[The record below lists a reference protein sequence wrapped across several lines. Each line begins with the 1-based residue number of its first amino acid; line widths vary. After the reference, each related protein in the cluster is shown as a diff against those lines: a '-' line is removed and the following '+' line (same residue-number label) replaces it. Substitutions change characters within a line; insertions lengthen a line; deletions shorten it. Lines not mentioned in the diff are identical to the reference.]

1 MTGCWANATPLA
13 AEAEGWMVIA
23 SCVAAPGVR
32 AIVFDVAPVS
42 DGTLKPSVKLPGVP
56 VIESPANVATPRA
69 LVTTLVAPP
78 STPPTPEA
86 ITAVTVKPATLTA
99 LPAASRT
106 WSTGCSANATPLAAV
121 AEGCVLIVTCVAVPG
136 AKARTLEM
144 TLVYPAE
151 LKISVWFP
159 MAPVIAKSVKIA
171 TPLALVVAV
180 GPPPSVPA
188 PLAIAAVTTTPAW
201 LTAFPTASRSWT
213 CGCCAN
219 TIPLAGAA
227 EGCVV
232 SVSCGVPDAV
242 TVTALD
248 VAPMSTPE
256 LKFRVRP
263 PAVPVMARLKKV
275 ATPLALVVA
284 VTVPPSVPPPMASE
298 AVTTVPNWL
307 TALPAASR
315 S

>member
-1 MTGCWANATPLA
+1 RGRGRGLRGERQLRRTGRRDGDRTGRGANEHPRAEVQRPIPGGAGDGQVEEGRHAAGVGGRRDRAAQRA

-78 STPPTPEA
+78 SVPPAPVA
-86 ITAVTVKPATLTA
+86 ITAVTVKPA
-99 LPAASRT
+99 
-106 WSTGCSANATPLAAV
+106 
-121 AEGCVLIVTCVAVPG
+121 
-136 AKARTLEM
+136 
-144 TLVYPAE
+144 
-151 LKISVWFP
+151 
-159 MAPVIAKSVKIA
+159 
-171 TPLALVVAV
+171 
-180 GPPPSVPA
+180 
-188 PLAIAAVTTTPAW
+188 W
-201 LTAFPTASRSWT
+201 LTAFPAASRSWST
-213 CGCCAN
+213 GCCAN
-219 TIPLAGAA
+219 TIPFAGAA

-256 LKFRVRP
+256 LKFSVRS

-275 ATPLALVVA
+275 AT
-284 VTVPPSVPPPMASE
+284 
-298 AVTTVPNWL
+298 
-307 TALPAASR
+307 
-315 S
+315 